1 MSRRLV
7 RALLLGALAG
17 LGVALLLR
25 AAILNT
31 PVQIP
36 PHRLFW
42 QAVLLALGGALAG
55 LGLSAVAA
63 LQAANPDPAYHQ
75 HQAGLRPRG
84 RRPEP
89 PNAPAKEPGDRKDPG
104 G

>member
-25 AAILNT
+25 AAILHS

-42 QAVLLALGGALAG
+42 QVLLLALGGAVAG

-63 LQAANPDPAYHQ
+63 LQEANPDPAYHQ

-89 PNAPAKEPGDRKDPG
+89 AKAHTKDPGDRKGPG